1 MGTLFEL
8 IWVTGVLNMPKKGP
22 NTLLN
27 GKFDQPYSHYTVQ
40 TQASGGAVHPLYLYI
55 LRFLLSEEEK
65 IILKYTARKITLV
78 GFGSNPSVICLTVK
92 LFTNEGKKSS

>member
-40 TQASGGAVHPLYLYI
+40 TQASGGAVHSQI
-55 LRFLLSEEEK
+55 SA
-65 IILKYTARKITLV
+65 I
-78 GFGSNPSVICLTVK
+78 
-92 LFTNEGKKSS
+92 